1 MPEEKDRDEAA
12 GEEAHGVV
20 NEPVV
25 FDGLA
30 DFELHHG
37 NAGKL
42 RGQPRTGEIGVH
54 RFVDVVDGGAQF
66 IALGDLGRESENDQG
81 ELAVLRQK
89 LAANDL
95 IGHHAVNQ
103 LAVGGAFRQL
113 IWKQRRRNLV
123 FFLGLARREHRDY
136 ASRAIDQ
143 LKVYD
148 EVSQFFDRVARE
160 QVLAFDD
167 DEHVEFARRKSP
179 RHLLVLFELGR
190 IRAEQLTERIVDFD
204 PRDAKGRGDHQR
216 DRGDR
221 DDPRMRQGQK
231 ADALE
236 AEGDRMQLPLV
247 SRGALL
253 GPGDASFDRLF
264 QRTRR
269 LSVFSAQTALTKGPA
284 ARGQCSFRVPSSS
297 GRPGATRG
305 SPRKNSQNLDSNGQ
319 TFADNTCDESI
330 SDQDK
335 L

>member
-12 GEEAHGVV
+12 GEETHGVV

-30 DFELHHG
+30 DFKLHHG

-42 RGQPRTGEIGVH
+42 RCQPRTTEIGGH

-66 IALGDLGRESENDQG
+66 IALGDLWRESENDQG
-81 ELAVLRQK
+81 QLAVLRQK

-103 LAVGGAFRQL
+103 FAVGGAFRQL

-123 FFLGLARREHRDY
+123 FFLGLARREHRDHP
-136 ASRAIDQ
+136 SRAIDQ

-179 RHLLVLFELGR
+179 RHLLVLSELGR
-190 IRAEQLTERIVDFD
+190 IRAKQLTERIVDFD
-204 PRDAKGRGDHQR
+204 SRDAKGRGDHQP
-216 DRGDR
+216 DRGDG
-221 DDPRMRQGQK
+221 DNPGMRQRQK
-231 ADALE
+231 ADALD
-236 AEGDRMQLPLV
+236 AEGDRMQLPFV
-247 SRGALL
+247 SRGALWIERMRRSI
-253 GPGDASFDRLF
+253 GSFNGHDGSPFFPR
-264 QRTRR
+264 RTR
-269 LSVFSAQTALTKGPA
+269 
-284 ARGQCSFRVPSSS
+284 
-297 GRPGATRG
+297 
-305 SPRKNSQNLDSNGQ
+305 
-319 TFADNTCDESI
+319 
-330 SDQDK
+330 
-335 L
+335 